1 MALKFVIAWEAEL
14 PGEEHADLSI
24 SGLLSGLHKYG
35 AEAFLIPASYAEE
48 KTLAQI
54 LKENGLKPEEGLAL
68 VATDAS
74 LAQTEGLPIATVA
87 FLHPAFPG
95 QSLLRHRSWWRD
107 LRKLIF
113 ISSNGSTTESTTFRG
128 GSLTRS
134 VVTCGR

>member
-35 AEAFLIPASYAEE
+35 AEAFLIPAAYAEK

-74 LAQTEGLPIATVA
+74 HRDCRVPSSGISGAKPSFGTD
-87 FLHPAFPG
+87 PG
-95 QSLLRHRSWWRD
+95 
-107 LRKLIF
+107 
-113 ISSNGSTTESTTFRG
+113 G
-128 GSLTRS
+128 GI
-134 VVTCGR
+134 

>member
-35 AEAFLIPASYAEE
+35 AEAFLIPAAYAEE

-54 LKENGLKPEEGLAL
+54 LKEHGLKPEEGLAL

-74 LAQTEGLPIATVA
+74 LAQTAGLPVYGSAAQYLEALRNQKAREDAGREVCICCDATAARAKAVR
-87 FLHPAFPG
+87 P
-95 QSLLRHRSWWRD
+95 
-107 LRKLIF
+107 
-113 ISSNGSTTESTTFRG
+113 
-128 GSLTRS
+128 
-134 VVTCGR
+134 

>member
-35 AEAFLIPASYAEE
+35 AEAFLIPAAYAEE

-74 LAQTEGLPIATVA
+74 LAQTAGLPIATVA

-95 QSLLRHRSWWRD
+95 QSLLSAQILVQGFEEVD
-107 LRKLIF
+107 FYDK
-113 ISSNGSTTESTTFRG
+113 SYY
-128 GSLTRS
+128 
-134 VVTCGR
+134 